1 MSPEPGVP
9 PSTSLDSTP
18 GGPKN
23 GTGQAVADTGQ
34 PAKRGTLLSG
44 SQRPVMISCFD
55 RAILGHELAHSLTDH
70 DLRQT
75 PRDRWELPA
84 EMVERTLPSTAP
96 AVPPRASPL
105 GPRRAPP
112 SPSRRPAGTPP
123 RRGQAR
129 QSIAPRGSVRL
140 GPHRPWAR
148 RRSRISARSVSV
160 ADGLGGAAGAAG
172 LAVRRMYGTTMK
184 A

>member
-1 MSPEPGVP
+1 
-9 PSTSLDSTP
+9 
-18 GGPKN
+18 
-23 GTGQAVADTGQ
+23 
-34 PAKRGTLLSG
+34 
-44 SQRPVMISCFD
+44 MISCFD

-96 AVPPRASPL
+96 AVPPAGVAARTPSSAAVTES
-105 GPRRAPP
+105 
-112 SPSRRPAGTPP
+112 SPSRNPAPP
-123 RRGQAR
+123 GAGR